1 MRTLLHGLVL
11 ADPPD
16 AWRSAGF
23 SAVDDRL
30 LVGDVVLHLSG
41 EGGGIRGWALTGVA
55 AGREVDGMPVVDVP
69 GASAAG
75 PHPNGCSELD
85 HLVVTSPDRGR
96 TLAALAA
103 VGLEP
108 RRTRDVTLAGT
119 PSQQTFFR
127 MGAPIL
133 ELVTPVEP
141 SGDGPAV
148 LWGLAFTVEDL
159 DDTAAVLGSALGRV
173 KEAVQPGRR
182 IASLRHRDVGVSVPV
197 AFLDHGGRSPSR
209 A

>member
-1 MRTLLHGLVL
+1 MRTLLHGLEI
-11 ADPPD
+11 ADPPEVWS
-16 AWRSAGF
+16 AAGF
-23 SAVDDRL
+23 SVVDDRV
-30 LVGDVVLHLSG
+30 LVGDVVFHLVG

-55 AGREVDGMPVVDVP
+55 AGQEIDGMPVVDLP
-69 GASAAG
+69 GAAAG
-75 PHPNGCSELD
+75 ALHPNGCRELD
-85 HLVVTSPDRGR
+85 HLVVTSPDRAR
-96 TLAALAA
+96 TLAALAG

-141 SGDGPAV
+141 SGDGPAR

-159 DDTAAVLGSALGRV
+159 DATAALLGPALGRV
-173 KEAVQPGRR
+173 KDAVQPGRR

-197 AFLDHGGRSPSR
+197 AFLDRGEPGAGR

>member
-1 MRTLLHGLVL
+1 MRTLLHGLAI
-11 ADPPD
+11 ADPPE

-23 SAVDDRL
+23 SVVDDRL
-30 LVGDVVLHLSG
+30 LVGDVVLHLDG
-41 EGGGIRGWALTGVA
+41 EGGGIRGWAVTGVA
-55 AGREVDGMPVVDVP
+55 AGQVVDGLSVVDVP
-69 GASAAG
+69 QAAAG
-75 PHPNGCSELD
+75 VPHPNGTSELD
-85 HLVVTSPDRGR
+85 HLVVTSPDRRR

-108 RRTRDVTLAGT
+108 RRTRDVTLGGT

-148 LWGLAFTVEDL
+148 LWGLAFTVDDL
-159 DDTAAVLGSALGRV
+159 DATAALLGPALGRV

-197 AFLDHGGRSPSR
+197 AFLDHGGRPPSR